1 MRLANFWAMW
11 LNSSACVSRQ
21 RGVLQ
26 AISMFADCRPA
37 LALKS
42 ALLVAVLLSPIR
54 AVLAQTEKAQTEKAQ
69 TEKAQTE
76 KAQTEKAQTEKAQT
90 EKAQTEKAQT
100 EKAQTESAQTEND
113 CEPDCIAVGDW
124 EFGIE
129 LGYSH
134 IPNPIAGGDDLR
146 LPMLF
151 RFSFYGEKFFLE
163 TGTFGYTIWETP
175 HQRLNL
181 IATPNL
187 DYFYFAESGSA
198 SAVLTRPFQPFI
210 PVEEFWGPPE
220 YLDERKLTYLGGV
233 EYSAFSGPWQVQ
245 LKAGGD
251 ISVGHDGYEVWL
263 NGKHTWQHGRTSLYT
278 SIGAVYRDAKLANY
292 YYGVREADTWQFWY
306 HYSPGA
312 SWSTYA
318 SFNASARISA
328 SSSGLVTSR
337 TIEEIWYSFI
347 S

>member
-1 MRLANFWAMW
+1 MFWQRLF
-11 LNSSACVSRQ
+11 RH
-21 RGVLQ
+21 
-26 AISMFADCRPA
+26 AISAFADCRSA
-37 LALKS
+37 LALNS
-42 ALLVAVLLSPIR
+42 VLLAAVLLCPISTVV
-54 AVLAQTEKAQTEKAQ
+54 AQTENAQTEQAQTEQAQTENAQTENAQTENAQTENAQTEK
-69 TEKAQTE
+69 
-76 KAQTEKAQTEKAQT
+76 
-90 EKAQTEKAQT
+90 
-100 EKAQTESAQTEND
+100 ND

-163 TGTFGYTIWETP
+163 TGTFGYTVWETP

-220 YLDERKLTYLGGV
+220 YLNERKLTYLGGV

-245 LKAGGD
+245 LKAGSD

-278 SIGAVYRDAKLANY
+278 SVGAVYRDAKLANY
-292 YYGVREADTWQFWY
+292 YYGVSEADTWQFWY

-312 SWSTYA
+312 SWSPYA
-318 SFNASARISA
+318 SFNASYALTDSVSLLLLTAVQKPDESIRISP
-328 SSSGLVTSR
+328 LVV
-337 TIEEIWYSFI
+337 EDWFI
-347 S
+347 ATFIGIDYAF